1 MNGMKR
7 DASTMNSTQPR
18 PPNPDHSARA
28 LLASEGAAIVLGGL
42 AIAALATGR
51 VIRSEVTLRASA
63 PPLLRFAGKW
73 PPANP
78 TSPGT
83 DVPDYV
89 HPLGIRF
96 VRVPA
101 PPPLPGAPPCPP
113 EVPTAPCHFLFV
125 SESEVTQQQWF
136 AVTGFNSS
144 DPQRADLPVN
154 NVHFMEVRAYN
165 VGVGWIDG
173 GTYRLP
179 SAYEWEWLVRA
190 GLPATGPIEYP
201 WCPSPHRAQT
211 DGTDAELPPTSGRH
225 PWGLRS
231 LCDSVA
237 EWTAVDEDPES
248 LRQALSTQSAPVR
261 GWFGPHDASP
271 FGAPGAIDRADF
283 FHKSSD
289 LGFRLVLEP
298 RQ

>member
-1 MNGMKR
+1 MKP
-7 DASTMNSTQPR
+7 TQPR
-18 PPNPDHSARA
+18 PPGTAHSARA
-28 LLASEGAAIVLGGL
+28 LLASEGAATVLVAFAVA
-42 AIAALATGR
+42 AIATGNA
-51 VIRSEVTLRASA
+51 IRHESVLRASA
-63 PPLLRFAGKW
+63 PQLLRYAGQW

-83 DVPDYV
+83 DVPHYV
-89 HPLGIRF
+89 NPLGIRF

-113 EVPTAPCHFLFV
+113 EAPTAPCHFLFV
-125 SESEVTQQQWF
+125 SESEVTQRQWF

-144 DPQRADLPVN
+144 EPQSADLPVN

-165 VGVGWIDG
+165 MGVGWLDG

-179 SAYEWEWLVRA
+179 SAYEWQWLVRA
-190 GLPATGPIEYP
+190 GLPTTDPIEYP
-201 WCPSPHRAQT
+201 WCPSPRRARV
-211 DGTDAELPPTSGRH
+211 DGVQPDSPPTSGRH
-225 PWGLRS
+225 PWGLRN

-237 EWTAVDEDPES
+237 EWAAVDEDPES
-248 LRQALSTQSAPVR
+248 LRQALSTQSAPIQGLFKEDV
-261 GWFGPHDASP
+261 PN
-271 FGAPGAIDRADF
+271 APGGSGAIDRADF

-289 LGFRLVLEP
+289 LGLRLVLEP